1 LSVLKDRAIAAK
13 RPAETLSGELAA
25 TKGHAWA
32 MAGGVGQQFV
42 DIVVTNLSKAVAGQ
56 TDAHG
61 AMISA
66 QKETT
71 GLFTD
76 AGLLKK

>member
-1 LSVLKDRAIAAK
+1 
-13 RPAETLSGELAA
+13 
-25 TKGHAWA
+25 
-32 MAGGVGQQFV
+32 MGQQFV